1 MQVRESKRAPRFA
14 GLFFVNLVAHRDVG
28 SLGTLGALFNIELD
42 LLAFGQ
48 VTESIALN
56 GGEMDENVLSTFA
69 FDKTETLVTIEPLD
83 GTTYSFRHCIC
94 LLWQFKKFF
103 RHPVCSIGGQNK
115 NSPRIETVSCGCS
128 SNQRNL
134 PLSYK
139 KNNNR
144 LTGMS
149 QPIFVNNIYE
159 LKCRKG

>member
-1 MQVRESKRAPRFA
+1 MRGS
-14 GLFFVNLVAHRDVG
+14 FFVNLVAHRDVG
-28 SLGTLGALFNIELD
+28 SLRTLGALFNIELD
-42 LLAFGQ
+42 LLSFSQ
-48 VTESIALN
+48 VTETIALN

-94 LLWQFKKFF
+94 LLWQFKNFF
-103 RHPVCSIGGQNK
+103 RICLFHRRSKQ

-144 LTGMS
+144 LTWMS
-149 QPIFVNNIYE
+149 QPIFVNNI
-159 LKCRKG
+159 